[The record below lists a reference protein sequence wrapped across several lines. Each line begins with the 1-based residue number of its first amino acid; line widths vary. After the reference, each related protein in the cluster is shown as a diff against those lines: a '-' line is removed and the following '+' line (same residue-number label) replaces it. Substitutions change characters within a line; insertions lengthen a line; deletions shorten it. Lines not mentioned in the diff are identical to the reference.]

1 MVSMLSAVGFSKGN
15 VSEIE
20 DSLVAFALEKAELD
34 IAADPKKNK
43 YGDSYEF
50 FIPVAENTGIVF
62 RGMYDK
68 KGKMR
73 MTHLFPAH
81 YGTHESMC
89 HALAFSKRFDSDAF
103 LAMCS
108 DDMLGF
114 MMFYVQNQH
123 GLFSPNF
130 TDDPNMEYRVRLSC
144 LAEEGKIILP
154 SKPVTIMEKVAAF
167 DRKLFPDDDSVQL
180 DSLDEKN
187 EDIYSIVDTTFHPAG
202 ADNDCYSIVGRILE
216 ISEQVNCFTKEELY
230 IFLVECNNVLMEVC
244 LNKKS
249 LMGTPAVGRRFKGDV
264 WLQGKVEWE

>member
-1 MVSMLSAVGFSKGN
+1 MVSMLNAVGFSKGN
-15 VSEIE
+15 TSEIE
-20 DSLVAFALEKAELD
+20 DYLVEFALSKAELD
-34 IAADPKKNK
+34 ETIASQNNN
-43 YGDSYEF
+43 YGDSFEF

-89 HALAFSKRFDSDAF
+89 HPLGFSKRFDSDAF

-123 GLFSPNF
+123 GLFSPNYS
-130 TDDPNMEYRVRLSC
+130 DDPDKEYRVKLSC
-144 LAEEGKIILP
+144 LAEEGKILLP
-154 SKPVTIMEKVAAF
+154 SKPVSIAEKVAAF
-167 DRKLFPDDDSVQL
+167 DRKLFPDDESVQL
-180 DSLDEKN
+180 DSSDEN
-187 EDIYSIVDTTFHPAG
+187 ADVYSIVDTTFHPAG
-202 ADNDCYSIVGRILE
+202 ADNDCYAIVGRILE
-216 ISEQVNCFTKEELY
+216 INEQENVFTKEKLY
-230 IFLVECNNVLMEVC
+230 ILLVECNNILMEVC

-249 LMGTPAVGRRFKGDV
+249 LMGTPAVGRRFKGDI
-264 WLQGKVEWE
+264 WLQGKVEWEE